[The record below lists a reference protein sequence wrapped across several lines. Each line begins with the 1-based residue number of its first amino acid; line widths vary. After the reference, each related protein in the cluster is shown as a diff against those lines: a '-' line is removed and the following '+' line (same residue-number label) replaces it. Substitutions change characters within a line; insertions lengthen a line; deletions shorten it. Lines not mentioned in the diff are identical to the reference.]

1 MPITLDAPLIDSIPA
16 ITGFGFQ
23 SNGIVGS
30 SAKYPA
36 GVPGRME
43 VQNGAMRVY
52 LVEGEY
58 AADGV
63 RSEMYFPLEPAGER
77 WHVWEFMLRSD
88 EWINDHPIAVMQ
100 IHDSPNK
107 SSPEYLPRYP
117 NLAVFV
123 RDGVLMPLVPAATL
137 PTQSTASRRVT
148 QRPFEFDVWH
158 RMCFHVNWKTDSSGF
173 RELYYDGQVVFREWR
188 VPTAYDDPSGP
199 YLKLGLYNF
208 TGFAGFQH
216 RTGYF
221 RNIRQWSGN
230 DGYQSVMGTTPRP
243 PHRLL
248 QL

>member
-1 MPITLDAPLIDSIPA
+1 MAMTLDVPLIDSIPQIA
-16 ITGFGFQ
+16 GVGFQ
-23 SNGIVGS
+23 SNGVEGS
-30 SAKYPA
+30 TISNPA

-43 VQNGAMRVY
+43 IQGGAMRVH

-58 AADGV
+58 AANGQ
-63 RSEMYFPLEPAGER
+63 RSEIYFPPEPVGER
-77 WHVWEFMLRSD
+77 WHVWEFMIRRD
-88 EWINDHPIAVMQ
+88 EWLDGHPIAVMQ
-100 IHDSPNK
+100 IHDTPDKNA
-107 SSPEYLPRYP
+107 PEYAPRYP
-117 NLAVFV
+117 NLAIFV
-123 RDGVLMPLVPAATL
+123 RGDVLAVEVPAAML
-137 PTQSTASRRVT
+137 PAQAVGSRRVAH
-148 QRPFEFDVWH
+148 RPFEFDVWH
-158 RMCFHVNWKTDSSGF
+158 RMCFHVNWQTNTSGF
-173 RELYYDGQVVFREWR
+173 RELYYDGHAVFREWG
-188 VPTAYDDPSGP
+188 VPTSYGDPIGP